1 MSKRQKTIKQVY
13 YKVSIKGLPTPKGA
27 ITFSALRRIID
38 ILSDGSERA
47 LRLALEG
54 ESVKKGPVPTWLAKS
69 TDFILT
75 AIGPGSTTLE
85 FSVPTLGEIA
95 SEQIQQQDLW
105 NTVPEPDE
113 TALTLLSKSIIDAEQ
128 ENLESE
134 RYDSG
139 ILDTL
144 LGFKKILE
152 DDNLNIQ
159 LTSESRK
166 QDNFKIDNVA
176 LQKIE
181 KLKIETPDPQ
191 AVLLTGFC
199 NLIQHSNRRF
209 DLTLED
215 GRTVRGKIDEKA
227 IALEQLRNLWGK
239 KVTIKGIIYFTASK
253 KPRFLEAQIITARQI
268 GDEAFKTINLPL
280 PTMEIVSKVR
290 EKSNQKIVSDIW
302 GKWPGDENVDDILNA
317 LKEPRTSD

>member
-1 MSKRQKTIKQVY
+1 MSKRKKTIKQVH
-13 YKVSIKGLPTPKGA
+13 YKVSITGLQVPKGA
-27 ITFSALRRIID
+27 IAFSALRRIID

-54 ESVKKGPVPTWLAKS
+54 GSVKKGPIPTWLAKS

-75 AIGPGSTTLE
+75 GMRPGSTILE
-85 FSVPTLGEIA
+85 LGVPTLGEIA

-105 NTVPEPDE
+105 NTVPQPEE
-113 TALTLLSKSIIDAEQ
+113 TALTLLSKSIIDAEK
-128 ENLESE
+128 EDLESE

-139 ILDTL
+139 ILETL

-152 DDNLNIQ
+152 DNNLNIR
-159 LTSESRK
+159 LTSETRK
-166 QDNFKIDNVA
+166 QDNFKIDNAA

-181 KLKIETPDPQ
+181 KLKIETPEPQ

-199 NLIQHSNRRF
+199 NMIKHSQRRF

-215 GRTVRGKIDEKA
+215 GRTVHGKIDEKA

-253 KPRFLEAQIITARQI
+253 KPRLLEAQIITPSQI
-268 GDEAFKTINLPL
+268 GDEAFKAINLSL

-290 EKSNQKIVSDIW
+290 EKSNKKIVSDIW
-302 GKWPGDENVDDILNA
+302 GKWPGDENVDDLINA
-317 LKEPRTSD
+317 LKESRNSD